1 MLLKPYLLIITVFQR
16 SQPLFFLDNI
26 VAMHLLLLFLC
37 WSKHRLPEIHFHWID
52 RSINL
57 CYLIMNGQKFHG
69 PRDLRFWAK
78 GLTHSLVQNCY
89 GYFFHLLSVH
99 SWFDKVLLYKENDL
113 IQRAKVHREDWS
125 MELEKSWIGFLYGN
139 CDFAKITTCPQTIS
153 LWLLNS
159 DDAFTAA
166 HKDEINAFYDHLN
179 K

>member
-1 MLLKPYLLIITVFQR
+1 MDKNFMALAIFGSERKDWLTR
-16 SQPLFFLDNI
+16 LFRTATGI
-26 VAMHLLLLFLC
+26 
-37 WSKHRLPEIHFHWID
+37 S
-52 RSINL
+52 SIFCQFIL
-57 CYLIMNGQKFHG
+57 
-69 PRDLRFWAK
+69 
-78 GLTHSLVQNCY
+78 GLTKF
-89 GYFFHLLSVH
+89 YF
-99 SWFDKVLLYKENDL
+99 KKKENDL

-159 DDAFTAA
+159 DDAFTAV

>member
-1 MLLKPYLLIITVFQR
+1 MVSFLSRQYSGNASVIAVFMLIKTSPSWNTLPLNRSVHKFMLLDNEWTKISWPSR
-16 SQPLFFLDNI
+16 SS
-26 VAMHLLLLFLC
+26 V
-37 WSKHRLPEIHFHWID
+37 R
-52 RSINL
+52 
-57 CYLIMNGQKFHG
+57 
-69 PRDLRFWAK
+69 AK

-89 GYFFHLLSVH
+89 GNFFHLLSVH